1 MDVPSKVAAVFVG
14 VGLAVST
21 VAISAEFLDQHSAD
35 HVRFRAVSIP
45 DRPCASEDGPAPCF
59 WDAGIHGDGRG
70 NSFWLTRT
78 GERVHIHF
86 LDPRVKERPIYG
98 GCDEAAQPG
107 NPTPE
112 ACR

>member
-1 MDVPSKVAAVFVG
+1 MDVPSKVASVFVG
-14 VGLAVST
+14 VGF
-21 VAISAEFLDQHSAD
+21 AISAAAITAEAMAQASDGVTFR
-35 HVRFRAVSIP
+35 HVELPS
-45 DRPCASEDGPAPCF
+45 RPCANEDGPAPCF
-59 WDAGIHGDGRG
+59 WDAGARGDGRG
-70 NSFWLTRT
+70 NSFWLTRN
-78 GERVHIHF
+78 GERVHIRF